1 MNGNLSFCENKIEYI
16 GKVKLDY
23 SVYPGEDFYCDGE
36 VENELLDIVKNNAP
50 EKFDE
55 IIEKRADWPTFYHL
69 SSERENIVRWLPID
83 KNSKVLEVGSGCG
96 AITGAFAELAKEV
109 VSCDLSRKRSLI
121 NAYRHKDADNI
132 TIHVG
137 NFTDVEKNLP
147 NDFDYICLIGVLE
160 YGALYIDSATP
171 YKDFLLTLKKHLKK
185 DGRIVI
191 AIENRLGLKY
201 FAGCREDHLGTFF
214 SGIEGYSDKNNVR
227 TFSKNALTEVIEEAG
242 FKDYRFYYPY
252 PDYKFMTTLYSDRR
266 LPKIAELNNNKRYFD
281 NSRMSL
287 FDEKA
292 AFDALSEDGLFD
304 IFSNSFLVVL
314 GPETELDYYDFN
326 CPDHEDLLLKI
337 GNRNINAEESLHKY
351 GELGSVNRIQIYPSD
366 EKGNFSEAT
375 SYFAPG
381 VCPFKEKT
389 NITVSSEERSML
401 LRIDPCNVPCIVTI
415 YELWIDNV
423 KMENIKRYLVTNG
436 KNVGSA
442 FVFNSSDPN
451 VIVNLK
457 KFSGKGKHE
466 VSLAIKVE
474 PIDADT
480 ANNLCK

>member
-1 MNGNLSFCENKIEYI
+1 MNSNLSFDENKIEYV

-36 VENELLDIVKNNAP
+36 VENELLDIVKNNTP
-50 EKFDE
+50 DKFDE
-55 IIEKRADWPTFYHL
+55 IIDKRADWPTFYHL
-69 SSERENIVRWLPID
+69 SSERENIVKWLPID
-83 KNSKVLEVGSGCG
+83 KDSKVLEVGSGCG
-96 AITGAFAELAKEV
+96 AITGAFASLGKEV
-109 VSCDLSRKRSLI
+109 ISCDLSKKRSLI
-121 NAYRHKDADNI
+121 NAYRHKDFDNI

-147 NDFDYICLIGVLE
+147 DDFDYICLIGVLE
-160 YGALYIDSATP
+160 YGALYINSETP

-227 TFSKNALTEVIEEAG
+227 TFSKNALLKIFEEAG

-252 PDYKFMTTLYSDRR
+252 PDYKFMTTLYSDKR
-266 LPKIAELNNNKRYFD
+266 LPKTGELNNNTRYFD
-281 NSRMSL
+281 NGRLSL
-287 FDEKA
+287 FGENA

-304 IFSNSFLVVL
+304 VFSNSFLAVL
-314 GPETELDYYDFN
+314 GPDPRIDYHDFE
-326 CPDHEDLLLKI
+326 CPNHDDLLLKI
-337 GNRNINAEESLHKY
+337 GNRNIKVEDSLRKF

-366 EKGNFSEAT
+366 EKGGYSEAT

-381 VCPFKEKT
+381 FCPFKEKT
-389 NITVSSEERSML
+389 TVTVSTDEKNAL
-401 LRIDPCNVPCIVTI
+401 LRIDPCNASCIVSI
-415 YELWIDNV
+415 YELVVDNEKV
-423 KMENIKRYLVTNG
+423 DNIKRYILSNG
-436 KNVGSA
+436 KNVGAAWA
-442 FVFNSSDPN
+442 FNTNDPY
-451 VIVNLK
+451 IVVNMK
-457 KFSGKGKHE
+457 KLSGKGKHV
-466 VSLAIKVE
+466 VSLTIKVE
-474 PIDADT
+474 PIDIDT